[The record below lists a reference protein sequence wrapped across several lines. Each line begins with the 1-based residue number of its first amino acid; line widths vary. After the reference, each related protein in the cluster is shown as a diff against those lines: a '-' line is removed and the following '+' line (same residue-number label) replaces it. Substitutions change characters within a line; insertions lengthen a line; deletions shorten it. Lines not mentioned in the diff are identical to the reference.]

1 MLGIEIDDDAG
12 RLERA
17 GRTLLKRTGM
27 QAVVITRGSRG
38 MAIFEPGGP
47 TTHLPIHGSDEIADV
62 TGAGDTVI
70 ATVTLA
76 LAAGRLPRR
85 RGAAGQ
91 LRRRHGG
98 DEARH
103 GHGVGRRT
111 APPRLT

>member
-1 MLGIEIDDDAG
+1 MQGASSAPG
-12 RLERA
+12 ARC
-17 GRTLLKRTGM
+17 LKRTGM

-76 LAAGRLPRR
+76 LAAGGSLVDAARLANYAGGLVVMK
-85 RGAAGQ
+85 RGTATVSADELRAAII
-91 LRRRHGG
+91 
-98 DEARH
+98 DW
-103 GHGVGRRT
+103 T
-111 APPRLT
+111 APG